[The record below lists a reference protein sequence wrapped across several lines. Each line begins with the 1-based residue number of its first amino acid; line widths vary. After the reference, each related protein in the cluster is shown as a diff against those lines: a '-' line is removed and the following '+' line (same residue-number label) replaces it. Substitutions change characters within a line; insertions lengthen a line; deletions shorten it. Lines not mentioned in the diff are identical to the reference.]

1 MNKYIYYIYKLKSR
15 FWTALLLIIIKAP
28 LKFLVS
34 NNTSLFYEL
43 CTKYAQI
50 KNQLS
55 NAKYSIYIGN
65 IKTTI
70 PTNCSPFPCLLSFW
84 TAFSHHCIVI
94 MSNVFNSSIFKEQS
108 YDRKRIVRIR
118 NENNDSMF
126 FEYMCNYDSCY
137 NDNKDNYLP
146 K

>member
-1 MNKYIYYIYKLKSR
+1 
-15 FWTALLLIIIKAP
+15 
-28 LKFLVS
+28 
-34 NNTSLFYEL
+34 
-43 CTKYAQI
+43 
-50 KNQLS
+50 
-55 NAKYSIYIGN
+55 
-65 IKTTI
+65 
-70 PTNCSPFPCLLSFW
+70 
-84 TAFSHHCIVI
+84 

-126 FEYMCNYDSCY
+126 FEYMCSYDSCY